1 MAQAHDAPE
10 MTIESTMPPTRA
22 TRDHAW
28 AHLGGWRG
36 LAFRLGLILLA
47 AVAAS
52 AHVLRGD
59 SLLVLLAI
67 AIPGA
72 LLAGRRAMPLAIY
85 AAAWF
90 AFSLLRAV
98 ANDLGLPDQGGLA
111 ADLDRVFAFGT
122 TPTERA
128 QDALYS
134 PGAYGIAD
142 YAAIW
147 VHTSY
152 YVAPHLVA
160 VALWWRGVRAGRP
173 KLFDD
178 YLRATLLVMAFGLL
192 LYVLLPTSPPW
203 LQGTKEDP
211 MSVYRITRASNA
223 GETQDPEQVYTFF
236 TDPNPVAAMP
246 SLHTA
251 FTVLLA
257 IVLWRRDRRLGLLG
271 VFYALAMGAS
281 LIYLGEHYLVDVL
294 AGAAVA
300 IGAGWLVFRRERRSQ
315 HDPEPTPRLAPS
327 GGWT

>member
-1 MAQAHDAPE
+1 MDRAGE
-10 MTIESTMPPTRA
+10 IGIESVASTGAIGARE
-22 TRDHAW
+22 RVW

-36 LAFRLGLILLA
+36 LAFRAGLILLA
-47 AVAAS
+47 AFAAS

-59 SLLVLLAI
+59 SLVVLLAI
-67 AIPGA
+67 AVPGA
-72 LLAGRRAMPLAIY
+72 LLAGRRALPLALY

-90 AFSLLRAV
+90 GFSLLRAM

-111 ADLDRVFAFGT
+111 ADLDRLLGFGA
-122 TPTERA
+122 TPSERA
-128 QDALYS
+128 QDAVYS
-134 PGAYGIAD
+134 PGVTGIID

-152 YVAPHLVA
+152 YVAPHLA
-160 VALWWRGVRAGRP
+160 AIALWWRGGRTGRP
-173 KLFDD
+173 RLFDD

-211 MSVYRITRASNA
+211 MSVYRVTRASNA
-223 GETQDPEQVYTFF
+223 GATQDPEQVYTFF

-257 IVLWRRDRRLGLLG
+257 LVLFRLDRRLGWLG
-271 VFYALAMGAS
+271 AIYALAMGAS
-281 LIYLGEHYLVDVL
+281 LVYLGEHYLVDVL
-294 AGAAVA
+294 AGAGVAAGAVRL
-300 IGAGWLVFRRERRSQ
+300 IAGRR
-315 HDPEPTPRLAPS
+315 DA
-327 GGWT
+327 